1 MWVAQLRYPGAWIEG
16 MSRDDA
22 FRAQSLL
29 STAEDALADAALSL
43 TFFEA
48 CRATPHGPKRWEQR
62 RAREQELR
70 ARVSAKYESQLGD
83 VPESERWIALLPMRE
98 AIESEAK
105 MLVWQEGDLP
115 ESYEGRLPFL
125 HPRGFL
131 FALDTLAN
139 LLRVMA
145 KEAWAPAP
153 LRTIKDDWM
162 IAFPELK
169 HVRDTA
175 HHVEDRVRGL
185 DRDGK
190 PLQLGPLVNEMI
202 NAPNGGV
209 LLIDSLMN
217 NRYGC
222 TLADGT
228 YGEVEISG
236 ISLAAAIAIVQ
247 RAIEAFQWR
256 GPERF
261 VPH

>member
-1 MWVAQLRYPGAWIEG
+1 

-29 STAEDALADAALSL
+29 STAEGALADAALSL
-43 TFFEA
+43 TFFDA
-48 CRATPHGPKRWEQR
+48 CRAASHGRERWEQR
-62 RAREQELR
+62 RDREQELR
-70 ARVSAKYESQLGD
+70 DRVNAKYESQLGD

-98 AIESEAK
+98 ALESEAK
-105 MLVWQEGDLP
+105 MLGWQEGDLP
-115 ESYEGRLPFL
+115 EDYKGRLPFL
-125 HPRGFL
+125 HARGFL

-145 KEAWAPAP
+145 TEAQAPAP
-153 LRTIKDDWM
+153 LPTITDDWM
-162 IAFPELK
+162 ITFPQLK

-185 DRDGK
+185 GRDGK
-190 PLQLGPLVNEMI
+190 PLQLAPLVNEMI

-228 YGEVEISG
+228 YGEVEVSG
-236 ISLAAAIAIVQ
+236 VSPSAATALVQ

-256 GPERF
+256 GPERL

>member
-1 MWVAQLRYPGAWIEG
+1 MWVAQLRYPGVWIEG

-29 STAEDALADAALSL
+29 STTEGALADAALSL

-48 CRATPHGPKRWEQR
+48 CRGARHGPERWEQR
-62 RAREQELR
+62 RAREQELQ

-83 VPESERWIALLPMRE
+83 VPESERWMALLPMRE
-98 AIESEAK
+98 AIETEAK
-105 MLVWQEGDLP
+105 LLGWQEGDLP

-125 HPRGFL
+125 HARAFL

-145 KEAWAPAP
+145 REAWAPTS
-153 LRTIKDDWM
+153 LTTIRDDWL
-162 IAFPELK
+162 IAFPQLK

-175 HHVEDRVRGL
+175 HHVEDRIRGL
-185 DRDGK
+185 DRDGRPVK
-190 PLQLGPLVNEMI
+190 LAPLVNEMI
-202 NAPNGGV
+202 SAPNGGV

-228 YGEVEISG
+228 YGEVEVSG
-236 ISLAAAIAIVQ
+236 LSLAAATALLQ

-256 GPERF
+256 GPERV